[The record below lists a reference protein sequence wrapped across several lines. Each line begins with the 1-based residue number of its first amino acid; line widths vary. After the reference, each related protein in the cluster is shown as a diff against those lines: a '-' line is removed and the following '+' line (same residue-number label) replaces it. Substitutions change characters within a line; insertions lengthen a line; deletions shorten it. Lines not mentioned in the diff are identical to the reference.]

1 MAFVKKSPA
10 PPSVMYELSF
20 MLYHI
25 GAHRR
30 KDYLKMTVNNMPS
43 SSVRP
48 DLDWS
53 QVRETVRMLNLAIA
67 QIITSM
73 HEGDQSVETVGETFT
88 TLANQ
93 LQQIAR
99 LGSSM
104 KNGDSGTERLDEM
117 LDTLRD
123 VSDKVQ
129 RFIIA
134 FQFYD
139 KLSQRLNHV
148 STDLTDLA
156 ELVGNSVRIYNPAEW
171 QSLQQ
176 QIRTRYSTVEEHR
189 MFDALMNGAGLQEA
203 LSLLK
208 EGRLVVDEDSVDIF

>member
-1 MAFVKKSPA
+1 
-10 PPSVMYELSF
+10 
-20 MLYHI
+20 
-25 GAHRR
+25 
-30 KDYLKMTVNNMPS
+30 MTATNMPS
-43 SSVRP
+43 SAIKP

-53 QVRETVRMLNLAIA
+53 QVSETVRMLNLAVA
-67 QIITSM
+67 QIIASM
-73 HEGDQSVETVGETFT
+73 HEGDQSVETVGDTFT

-93 LQQIAR
+93 LQQISR
-99 LGSSM
+99 MGSALRKDEAGKES
-104 KNGDSGTERLDEM
+104 LDEM
-117 LDTLRD
+117 LNTLQD

-156 ELVGNSVRIYNPAEW
+156 ELVGDRARIYNPAHW

-176 QIRTRYSTVEEHR
+176 QIRSRYSTVEEHR
-189 MFDALMNGAGLQEA
+189 MFEALMNGAGLQEA
-203 LSLLK
+203 LSILK
-208 EGRLVVDEDSVDIF
+208 EDKPSSTDEDSVDLF